1 LVVFRKFLVFW
12 LSSRSSEAELI
23 KFVSSGN
30 AEVEWSGQR
39 IWKQL
44 TSYDRNHRSGIWY
57 KEARRKPPL
66 VQTPRLPI
74 VEYIHMP
81 VGRGLLQTHARKVI
95 LDLVYLLASNLSN
108 NHWQKEVYEVLQ
120 MVMHVCSV
128 AQVIAEER
136 V

>member
-1 LVVFRKFLVFW
+1 
-12 LSSRSSEAELI
+12 
-23 KFVSSGN
+23 
-30 AEVEWSGQR
+30 
-39 IWKQL
+39 
-44 TSYDRNHRSGIWY
+44 
-57 KEARRKPPL
+57 
-66 VQTPRLPI
+66 
-74 VEYIHMP
+74 MP

-108 NHWQKEVYEVLQ
+108 NHWQKEVCEVLQ